1 MEYTITSAPLNI
13 VPGLTSNILTSVS
26 FLIGTSSFILGL
38 RIQSAVKVIMT
49 VNDSVKKKQDDDQ
62 LHILKQL
69 LPNIMNYRY

>member
-1 MEYTITSAPLNI
+1 MEYTRTSAPLNI

-49 VNDSVKKKQDDDQ
+49 VNDSVKKTGRRP
-62 LHILKQL
+62 IAY
-69 LPNIMNYRY
+69 P